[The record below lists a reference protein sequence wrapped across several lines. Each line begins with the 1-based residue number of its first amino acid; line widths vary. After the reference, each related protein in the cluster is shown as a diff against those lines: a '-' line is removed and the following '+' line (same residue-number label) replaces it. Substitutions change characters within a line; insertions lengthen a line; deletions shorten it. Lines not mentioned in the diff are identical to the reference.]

1 MLRFDDDQSRHSVL
15 MGTEDDFWGDAG
27 DWSGTS
33 GADGRPA
40 DRTPAADPDPTPAA
54 WVTGQIARVLGG
66 PRAAG
71 RRQHGN
77 PADARWT
84 AEIPV
89 VDASAP
95 APSDHDR
102 SGNANPVDRRPR
114 ANDVPPIVDATPVN
128 DTFDDDWLDADDD
141 WYGDPAGASPNP
153 ADDEAWE
160 SLDDWDVEPV
170 QQRKLPIDPLLAKLG
185 VLAVVVTLAVPLILS
200 LRSGAD
206 SATLETAATEL
217 PAAEIESTPTEI
229 TVADDAAPV
238 EDEAS
243 EPDPTPVE
251 PATTVTTIE
260 VVDEATTT
268 ADPEPEPATRRAAPA
283 ATEADSDEDATSDQ
297 SADVAANACSADY
310 EVVGGDY
317 WIRLADGAGVDVDE
331 LLAVNDA
338 TLQTPLF
345 PGSTICLP
353 VGAST
358 PPPPPATT
366 AAPTTAAPT
375 TAAPTTAAPTTAAP
389 TTAAPTTAAPTTA
402 APTTAAPAASPPNS
416 PGPSASPD
424 QVKQIIRDIWPDEL
438 EERAIEIAWRESN
451 WIPTAD
457 NGHCCHGVFQI
468 YWTVHRGWLA
478 DFGVTQ
484 LEQLY
489 DPVINTQMALE
500 IYNRA
505 GGWGPWGF

>member
-1 MLRFDDDQSRHSVL
+1 HSVL

-27 DWSGTS
+27 DWSGTT
-33 GADGRPA
+33 GADRRPA
-40 DRTPAADPDPTPAA
+40 DRTPATDPEPTPTA
-54 WVTGQIARVLGG
+54 WVTGRIARVFGG

-71 RRQHGN
+71 RRQHGD
-77 PADARWT
+77 AGDARWT

-89 VDASAP
+89 VGSAT
-95 APSDHDR
+95 APSDNDTSDAPAADTR
-102 SGNANPVDRRPR
+102 VPV
-114 ANDVPPIVDATPVN
+114 NDVPEIVDATA
-128 DTFDDDWLDADDD
+128 DTLDDDWLNADDD

-153 ADDEAWE
+153 TDDEAWE
-160 SLDDWDVEPV
+160 SLDDWDVEPA

-217 PAAEIESTPTEI
+217 PAAEIEPTPTPT
-229 TVADDAAPV
+229 TVANDAPA
-238 EDEAS
+238 EEAVS
-243 EPDPTPVE
+243 ESESTTAE
-251 PATTVTTIE
+251 PATAATTIE
-260 VVDEATTT
+260 VIEEATTSVD
-268 ADPEPEPATRRAAPA
+268 ADPEPATRRAVPA
-283 ATEADSDEDATSDQ
+283 VTEAGTNADAQSDASSDQ
-297 SADVAANACSADY
+297 SATDVTANACGADY
-310 EVVGGDY
+310 DVVGGDF

-375 TAAPTTAAPTTAAP
+375 TVAPTTAAPTTAAP

-402 APTTAAPAASPPNS
+402 APTTAASANGAPASSSPDS
-416 PGPSASPD
+416 PGPNASPE
-424 QVKQIIRDIWPDEL
+424 QVQQIIRDIWPDEL

-478 DFGVTQ
+478 DFGVTS

>member
-1 MLRFDDDQSRHSVL
+1 

-27 DWSGTS
+27 DWSGTA
-33 GADGRPA
+33 GADRRAA
-40 DRTPAADPDPTPAA
+40 DPTPAADPDPTPAA

-71 RRQHGN
+71 RRQHGD
-77 PADARWT
+77 PGDARWT
-84 AEIPV
+84 AEVPV
-89 VDASAP
+89 VDASAS
-95 APSDHDR
+95 APR
-102 SGNANPVDRRPR
+102 ANERRDAEPTDTR
-114 ANDVPPIVDATPVN
+114 ANDVPPIVDATA
-128 DTFDDDWLDADDD
+128 DTLDDDWLDADDD

-153 ADDEAWE
+153 TDDEAWE

-217 PAAEIESTPTEI
+217 PSADIEPTPTPT
-229 TVADDAAPV
+229 TVTDDAAPA
-238 EDEAS
+238 EDAA
-243 EPDPTPVE
+243 VE
-251 PATTVTTIE
+251 PESTTAEPAATATTIE
-260 VVDEATTT
+260 VIEEATAS
-268 ADPEPEPATRRAAPA
+268 ADSEPEPASRRAVPA
-283 ATEADSDEDATSDQ
+283 ATGADTESDTPSDQ
-297 SADVAANACSADY
+297 SVEATANACGADY
-310 EVVGGDY
+310 DVVGGDY

-375 TAAPTTAAPTTAAP
+375 TVAPTTAAPTTAAP

-402 APTTAAPAASPPNS
+402 APTTAASAPSSPNS
-416 PGPSASPD
+416 PGPNASPE
-424 QVKQIIRDIWPDEL
+424 QVQQIIRDIWPDEL

-468 YWTVHRGWLA
+468 YWTVHRSWLA
-478 DFGVTQ
+478 DFGVTS
-484 LEQLY
+484 LDQLY